1 MAFKLVIK
9 DNLKQGADDFSTG
22 DVRHFS
28 EASITVGS
36 ASDCD
41 CELASA
47 EDIHQHHFTVSEKD
61 KGTYQ
66 IKPTGGE
73 TIYVNYEPVN
83 EVHDLASGDEI
94 RVGHYTFRFQRE
106 HRRARPARRADI
118 FAITA
123 KIIIVCLLAIEVF
136 FVYWL
141 PSQIQSKEVLSSM
154 ITQQKTVM
162 LLDEARSKIRP
173 AEVEDADQQK
183 AYALQLV
190 QSELDA
196 MARFIRNNEKNISE
210 NEWRRLNHNIK
221 KLASITAEINQGTI
235 FKPLPKPRLAA
246 GVRGLLK
253 KHKKESSNHGE

>member
-9 DNLKQGADDFSTG
+9 DNLKHSADDFSTG

-28 EASITVGS
+28 ESSITVGS
-36 ASDCD
+36 TSDCD

-47 EDIHQHHFTVSEKD
+47 EDINEHHFTISEKED
-61 KGTYQ
+61 GTYQ
-66 IKPTGGE
+66 VKPTGGE

-83 EVHDLASGDEI
+83 EFRDLASGDEI

-118 FAITA
+118 FAISA
-123 KIIIVCLLAIEVF
+123 KVIIVCLLAIEVF

-162 LLDEARSKIRP
+162 LLDKARNNVRP
-173 AEVEDADQQK
+173 SEIQDKNRQNT
-183 AYALQLV
+183 YALQLI

-196 MARFIRNNEKNISE
+196 LARFIRNNEKSISQ
-210 NEWRRLNHNIK
+210 NEWHRLNNNIK
-221 KLASITAEINQGTI
+221 KLASLTAEINQNAI
-235 FKPLPKPRLAA
+235 FKPLPEPHLEA
-246 GVRGLLK
+246 GIRGLLE
-253 KHKKESSNHGE
+253 KHSKESSNHGK